1 MNVLLVAAE
10 AHPFIK
16 TGGLG
21 DVMGALPKALNKI
34 GVDARVVI
42 PNYRNI
48 NWNFKKDFKFIKW
61 FFVKV
66 GWRTKYCG
74 VFEYKYGGV
83 TYYFLDNE

>member
-21 DVMGALPKALNKI
+21 DVMGALPKALSKI

-42 PNYRNI
+42 PNYKNI
-48 NWNFKKDFKFIKW
+48 N
-61 FFVKV
+61 
-66 GWRTKYCG
+66 
-74 VFEYKYGGV
+74 
-83 TYYFLDNE
+83 